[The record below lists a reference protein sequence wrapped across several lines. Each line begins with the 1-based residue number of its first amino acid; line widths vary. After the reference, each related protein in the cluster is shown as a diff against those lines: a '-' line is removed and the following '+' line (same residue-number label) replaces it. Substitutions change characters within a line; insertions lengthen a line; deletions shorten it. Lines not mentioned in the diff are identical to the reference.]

1 MNEYTEL
8 DRPNNFSSLQAPP
21 SVFLQFHFYLGNIKD
36 FNSGKISIS
45 NHLET
50 RINNHIH
57 FLGPIKPR
65 SKARLS
71 FEPTFKVLQGP
82 PLFL

>member
-1 MNEYTEL
+1 MIFL
-8 DRPNNFSSLQAPP
+8 SSSGSTTFPSLKAPP
-21 SVFLQFHFYLGNIKD
+21 SVFSSLGNIKD
-36 FNSGKISIS
+36 FNPDTISIS

-57 FLGPIKPR
+57 FLGLIRPR
-65 SKARLS
+65 SKAPLS
-71 FEPTFKVLQGP
+71 FEPVFKVLQGP